1 MKPDQ
6 DLLKKLLQKVARTK
20 QEEFDCQEVYE
31 LMDIYAETSAQGQD
45 AEAML
50 PLVKHH
56 LEMCRDCLE
65 EYEALMDI
73 LRSGDK

>member
-6 DLLKKLLQKVARTK
+6 DLLTKLLHKVARTK
-20 QEEFDCQEVYE
+20 QEEFDCQDVYE
-31 LMDIYAETSAQGQD
+31 LMDIYAETSALGQD

-65 EYEALMDI
+65 EYEALKRI
-73 LRSGDK
+73 LDSQE